1 MALQQP
7 SSENENRYTQ
17 FINTSAHFFAQ
28 NEPNFEPTFEQNF
41 EQFCEQLTRLMAKNF
56 NIQRSLVT
64 YNEHVGDGRERLIAL
79 LQKNHLADENTTV
92 SAVEDM
98 AKKVQLTDRKKIDRS
113 EKYDPNHG
121 DIGADIKERE

>member
-1 MALQQP
+1 
-7 SSENENRYTQ
+7 
-17 FINTSAHFFAQ
+17 
-28 NEPNFEPTFEQNF
+28 
-41 EQFCEQLTRLMAKNF
+41 MAKNF

-98 AKKVQLTDRKKIDRS
+98 AKKV
-113 EKYDPNHG
+113 
-121 DIGADIKERE
+121 